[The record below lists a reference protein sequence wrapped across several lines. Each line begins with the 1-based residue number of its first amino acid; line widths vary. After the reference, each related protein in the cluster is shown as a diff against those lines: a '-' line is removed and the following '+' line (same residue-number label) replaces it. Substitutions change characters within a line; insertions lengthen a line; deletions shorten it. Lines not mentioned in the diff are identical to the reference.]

1 MLNDNDLIDKGLKHK
16 LIKITN
22 NNRITYTHQKKE
34 YNFQDPEERVRAIT
48 FLDLIINYKYPVE
61 FIDVEFSI
69 QRGSKKKAEACDIVI
84 FNSKKF
90 NQNNIYLIVETKKP
104 DENEFDNQVYSYV
117 TATTAKWFRFICW

>member
-1 MLNDNDLIDKGLKHK
+1 MLNDNDLIDKGLKQK

-69 QRGSKKKAEACDIVI
+69 QRGSKKKLRLVMLLYLTVKNLIKII
-84 FNSKKF
+84 F
-90 NQNNIYLIVETKKP
+90 I
-104 DENEFDNQVYSYV
+104 
-117 TATTAKWFRFICW
+117 